1 MESDI
6 DQVVDPEMKLLQ
18 TIKSRRGRLGAA
30 TRKKNEVLHM
40 MKTNEDKENVSKHVD
55 TFNELLK
62 NFMDLQ
68 VDVQSLLEADER
80 EADHAYWYEPKL
92 IEFKE
97 FLTTVGSWMC
107 EDDDGEEDK
116 VDDINALT
124 DQVDVDDSEE
134 QAYGEIGRSA
144 SQVSSCASGSKSL
157 TTACAEA
164 DAERA
169 ALSAK
174 VKTLEQKHV
183 LDMEEA
189 KIKAKQETL
198 ALTAELAAAEAKAKV
213 LRQAEA
219 GSVSSKASSRTS
231 QHRSALPQLPP
242 TKMQIP
248 QQHSFK
254 SEPIIAQI
262 DSHINQRTSST
273 DVVDVLKRQNDIT
286 EILIKHQKASLLPVR
301 EIPSF
306 DGDPLQFHAFIRAFE
321 QGIENKTD
329 NMQDRLYYLEQYTVG
344 QPRQIVSS
352 CQHMDVE
359 SGYKEARKQLE
370 WHFGNKMKITMAFMS
385 KTLNWTA
392 IKAEDGPALR
402 AYSIFLRSCYNTLS
416 GIDYVEEL
424 ENAANLRIIV
434 SKLPFKLRDNWRTV
448 VCDVQERQ
456 CRRPKFKDLLQ
467 FIEKKTRALLDPM
480 FGEINMPV
488 EIRAKSKVPQKSS
501 RGSSF
506 ATTVT
511 PVLENAKNKMEVEHK
526 QITRSAIKIP
536 CLFCNKDHSMETCML
551 FKGKPNKEK
560 VEIMRAIGL
569 CFGCLEKGHM
579 SKYCKN
585 RMTCKTCHKTH
596 PTILHIETK
605 DSQRE
610 QPARM
615 QLKEASMSSALVSLN
630 AGSHTGAGIKVSALS
645 IIPVKVKL
653 EKGTK
658 TVQTYAFLDGGST
671 ATFCTEELMQ
681 QLNANGRKQDILL
694 RTMGQEKLVS
704 SHKISGLE
712 VAALKGN
719 EYLKLPDVYTHKSI
733 PVTQENIP
741 KNEDIRKWP
750 YLNEVDLTPINASI
764 GLLIGVNAPKAMEP
778 WRVINSEGIGPYAV
792 KTQLGWVVNG
802 PLNLTGDGNVGTVQV
817 NRISVEDLLV
827 QQYNQDFVEQ
837 HYEGKKVMSVEDQK
851 FIDKVSSSAVLE
863 NGHYSLKLPFRNDK
877 VNLPNNKVVA
887 QQRAQ
892 HLLKKFKRD
901 PKFFNEYNEFM
912 KDVVA
917 KGFAEVIPKEQLE
930 HKNGKAWFIPHHGV
944 YHPRKKT
951 LRVVFDCASVYGE
964 TSLNKE
970 LLQGPDL
977 TNSLV
982 GVLLRFRQ
990 GPIAIMTDIEGMFH
1004 QVRVAKEDLN
1014 YLRFLWWPDGDVTQE
1029 LVEHRMKVHIFGAV
1043 SSPSCATFA
1052 LLKTADDNQNDY
1064 AAEIVNTIRQNFYVD
1079 DCLKAVN
1086 TVEQAI
1092 YLYENLTHLCAKGG
1106 FRLNKW
1112 VSNHRSVLAAIP
1124 EDQRAKGVKT
1134 LDLDKDQLPMERALG
1149 AQWNVEQDTFTFSI
1163 EVKPHSVSR
1172 RGILSIVSSIYDP
1185 LGFLAPVILPARQIL
1200 QGLCKTKLGWDD
1212 QIPQEMAQVWQKWL
1226 NSLTLL
1232 DAFKI
1237 ARSFAPKDF
1246 GEITAAQ
1253 LHHFCDA
1260 SERGYGSVSYL
1271 RLTNTRREV
1280 SIAFVMG
1287 KARVAP
1293 LKQTTIPR
1301 LELGAAVLAVR
1312 INKMLKTELEIN
1324 MEEPVFWSDSMT
1336 VLQYIASNTKRFKTY
1351 VANRVSIIR
1360 ELSKVT
1366 QWRHISSKLNPA
1378 DAASRGLQ
1386 ADVFLQSKLWING
1399 PCFLSKPQSQWP
1411 GAMQMDGFLDDDPEV
1426 KGEMS
1431 ACAVVLKDSEC
1442 PTSKFL
1448 NYFSK
1453 WTDLMRAVAWILKI
1467 KELLLQLRGQRMSS
1481 TQGQA
1486 KQKHR
1491 LKQQRSS

>member
-1 MESDI
+1 MESDT
-6 DQVVDPEMKLLQ
+6 DQGVDPERKLLQ
-18 TIKSRRGRLGAA
+18 TIKSRKGKLGAL

-40 MKTNEDKENVSKHVD
+40 IKTNEDKENVSKHLD
-55 TFNELLK
+55 TFNKLLT

-68 VDVQSLLEADER
+68 VDVQSLLEVDER
-80 EADHAYWYEPKL
+80 EVDHTHWYEPKL

-97 FLTTVGSWMC
+97 FLTTVRLWMC
-107 EDDDGEEDK
+107 EDDDGEESREE
-116 VDDINALT
+116 VDNINALSE
-124 DQVDVDDSEE
+124 QVDNDDEE
-134 QAYGEIGRSA
+134 QACSEIGRSA
-144 SQVSSCASGSKSL
+144 SQVSLCASGSKSL
-157 TTACAEA
+157 TTACVEAE
-164 DAERA
+164 AERA
-169 ALSAK
+169 ALSIK
-174 VKTLEQKHV
+174 VKTLEQKHA

-213 LRQAEA
+213 LRQAGA
-219 GSVSSKASSRTS
+219 GSVSSKANSRTS
-231 QHRSALPQLPP
+231 QHRSALSQPP
-242 TKMQIP
+242 RAKMQNP
-248 QQHSFK
+248 QHRTPK
-254 SEPIIAQI
+254 SEPITAP
-262 DSHINQRTSST
+262 INNRIHARTSSPEN
-273 DVVDVLKRQNDIT
+273 VVDVLKRQNDIT
-286 EILIKHQKASLLPVR
+286 EILIKQQKASLLPVR

-306 DGDPLQFHAFIRAFE
+306 DGDPLHFHSFIRAFE
-321 QGIENKTD
+321 HGIENKTD

-344 QPRQIVSS
+344 QPRQIVRS

-359 SGYKEARKQLE
+359 SGYNEARKQLE
-370 WHFGNKMKITMAFMS
+370 WHFGNKMKITMEFMS

-424 ENAANLRIIV
+424 ENAANLRIIA

-448 VCDVQERQ
+448 VCDIQERQ
-456 CRRPKFKDLLQ
+456 CRRPKFEDLLQ

-480 FGEINMPV
+480 FGEINMPLSV
-488 EIRAKSKVPQKSS
+488 KNRVSKVPQS

-511 PVLENAKNKMEVEHK
+511 PVFENAKNRMEVEHK
-526 QITRSAIKIP
+526 QITRNAIKRP
-536 CLFCNKDHSMETCML
+536 CLFCSKDHSMETCML

-560 VEIMRAIGL
+560 VEFMRANGL

-585 RMTCKTCHKTH
+585 RMTCKACHKTH

-615 QLKEASMSSALVSLN
+615 QLIEASMSSALVSLK
-630 AGSHTGAGIKVSALS
+630 AGSHTGAGIKESALS
-645 IIPVKVKL
+645 IVPVKVKL
-653 EKGTK
+653 GKGTK

-694 RTMGQEKLVS
+694 RTMGQEKPVS
-704 SHKISGLE
+704 IGRLE

-719 EYLKLPDVYTHKSI
+719 GYLKLPDVYTHKSI

-750 YLNEVDLTPINASI
+750 YLDEVDLTPIDASI

-792 KTQLGWVVNG
+792 KTRLGWVVNG
-802 PLNLTGDGNVGTVQV
+802 PLNMTGDGSAAAGTVQV

-837 HYEGKKVMSVEDQK
+837 HYEGKKVMSVEDQR
-851 FIDKVSSSAVLE
+851 FMDKVSSSAVLE
-863 NGHYSLKLPFRNDK
+863 NGHYSLKLPFRKDN
-877 VNLPNNKVVA
+877 VNLPNNKAVA

-892 HLLKKFKRD
+892 HLLKKFKKD
-901 PKFFNEYNEFM
+901 LKFFNEYKEFM

-917 KGFAEVIPKEQLE
+917 KGYAEVIPQDQLE
-930 HKNGKAWFIPHHGV
+930 HKSGKAWFIPHHGV
-944 YHPRKKT
+944 YHPRKRT
-951 LRVVFDCASVYGE
+951 LRVVFDCASVYGG

-1004 QVRVAKEDLN
+1004 QVRVAKEDVN

-1029 LVEHRMKVHIFGAV
+1029 LVEHRMTVHIFGAV

-1079 DCLKAVN
+1079 DCLKAVS
-1086 TVEQAI
+1086 TVEQAT
-1092 YLYENLTHLCAKGG
+1092 YLYENLTNLCAKGG

-1112 VSNHRSVLAAIP
+1112 VSNHRSVLATIP

-1134 LDLDKDQLPMERALG
+1134 LDLDKDQLPMGRALG

-1163 EVKPHSVSR
+1163 EVKPHSVTR

-1226 NSLTLL
+1226 SSLTLL
-1232 DAFKI
+1232 DAFNI
-1237 ARSFAPKDF
+1237 TRSFAPKHF
-1246 GEITAAQ
+1246 GAIAAAQ

-1260 SERGYGSVSYL
+1260 SEMGYGSVSYL
-1271 RLTNTRREV
+1271 RLMNTRRE
-1280 SIAFVMG
+1280 M
-1287 KARVAP
+1287 
-1293 LKQTTIPR
+1293 
-1301 LELGAAVLAVR
+1301 
-1312 INKMLKTELEIN
+1312 
-1324 MEEPVFWSDSMT
+1324 SD
-1336 VLQYIASNTKRFKTY
+1336 L
-1351 VANRVSIIR
+1351 
-1360 ELSKVT
+1360 
-1366 QWRHISSKLNPA
+1366 PA
-1378 DAASRGLQ
+1378 DRII
-1386 ADVFLQSKLWING
+1386 ADLPPFTDVGIDYFG
-1399 PCFLSKPQSQWP
+1399 P
-1411 GAMQMDGFLDDDPEV
+1411 MEV
-1426 KGEMS
+1426 K
-1431 ACAVVLKDSEC
+1431 
-1442 PTSKFL
+1442 
-1448 NYFSK
+1448 
-1453 WTDLMRAVAWILKI
+1453 
-1467 KELLLQLRGQRMSS
+1467 RG
-1481 TQGQA
+1481 
-1486 KQKHR
+1486 
-1491 LKQQRSS
+1491 